1 MRKWWKSGF
10 KYAKSKRE
18 VLMSEFRPDVLTDQ
32 EIEKRVEGDK
42 NSVL

>member
-10 KYAKSKRE
+10 KYAKSKDE
-18 VLMSEFRPDVLTDQ
+18 VLMNRPDVLTDQ
-32 EIEKRVEGDK
+32 EIEQRVEGDK

>member
-1 MRKWWKSGF
+1 
-10 KYAKSKRE
+10 SKRE

-32 EIEKRVEGDK
+32 EIEQRVEGDK